1 MPNIVLQRIGHVP
14 EDTVKSINAV
24 VEECYGRLEP
34 HGVELLDLLIFENS
48 EQMDSF
54 YRREKQASQVSSETL
69 SEQFFATHDAWR
81 GTPRI
86 GICIERMRHLPQLV
100 QMAVLRHEVG
110 HSILHGSIEH
120 YVFSLTPPLLEA
132 SRRFGLTRDYAFSI
146 LYIVSIAVK
155 DFEVTRFLVD
165 KKYVEDQLAYALYVL
180 AASED
185 DLKALKIAQN
195 NPAALTLYVT
205 SRLKDSAGAM
215 AAGEALGQPL
225 TETFRKEF
233 SQSPDFVVGRFLYL
247 VEAFPRHM
255 KGDTLQNVNAAVRLL
270 VEEFLEPVFTGFSA
284 QS

>member
-110 HSILHGSIEH
+110 HHI
-120 YVFSLTPPLLEA
+120 Y
-132 SRRFGLTRDYAFSI
+132 
-146 LYIVSIAVK
+146 
-155 DFEVTRFLVD
+155 
-165 KKYVEDQLAYALYVL
+165 
-180 AASED
+180 
-185 DLKALKIAQN
+185 
-195 NPAALTLYVT
+195 
-205 SRLKDSAGAM
+205 RL
-215 AAGEALGQPL
+215 P
-225 TETFRKEF
+225 
-233 SQSPDFVVGRFLYL
+233 
-247 VEAFPRHM
+247 
-255 KGDTLQNVNAAVRLL
+255 
-270 VEEFLEPVFTGFSA
+270 
-284 QS
+284 